1 MRSLAALCYVR
12 NSYVQARSAL
22 GRSAVA
28 IIVLSGMCGQ
38 AFAESGDASV
48 YAVPGKDRYAG
59 RTMACG
65 GIARPGALT
74 AAHKTLP
81 CGTRVRVTNRRNSKS
96 VVVTIR
102 DRGPFVRGRIVD
114 LTPAGASAIGCG
126 GLCPV
131 SVERM

>member
-1 MRSLAALCYVR
+1 MRCLAALVLCFIHVGR
-12 NSYVQARSAL
+12 AL
-22 GRSAVA
+22 
-28 IIVLSGMCGQ
+28 
-38 AFAESGDASV
+38 AESGVASV
-48 YAVPGKDRYAG
+48 YAVPGRDIYAG

-81 CGTRVRVTNRRNSKS
+81 CGTRVRVTNRRNGKS

-114 LTPAGASAIGCG
+114 LTLAGSRAIECG
-126 GLCPV
+126 DLCPV
-131 SVERM
+131 SLEQL